1 MACFF
6 CQKSIGQ
13 IDFKNVNV
21 LKNFITALGK
31 IRHRKRTKLCNW
43 HQKEIKKA
51 IKRARL
57 MGLLPF
63 VVK

>member
-6 CQKSIGQ
+6 CQKSIDQ

-21 LKNFITALGK
+21 LKNFITGLGK
-31 IRHRKRTKLCNW
+31 IRNRKRTKLCNY
-43 HQKEIKKA
+43 HQKQIKKA
-51 IKRARL
+51 IKRARIL
-57 MGLLPF
+57 GLLPF